1 MLPAPTTPLYNA
13 FLNKLII
20 EGEQKIVESFADLGV
35 FNKLK
40 WKQPHGSAEQPADKR
55 DDPYELGL
63 RTEHLLA
70 VTNKQRSNHI
80 ERLASRNKCLEIL
93 SPVSC

>member
-1 MLPAPTTPLYNA
+1 MCILSSILSTYGSDEQPAHTEL
-13 FLNKLII
+13 L
-20 EGEQKIVESFADLGV
+20 
-35 FNKLK
+35 
-40 WKQPHGSAEQPADKR
+40 EQPADKR

-80 ERLASRNKCLEIL
+80 ERLASRNKCLEIKPWWNCL
-93 SPVSC
+93 